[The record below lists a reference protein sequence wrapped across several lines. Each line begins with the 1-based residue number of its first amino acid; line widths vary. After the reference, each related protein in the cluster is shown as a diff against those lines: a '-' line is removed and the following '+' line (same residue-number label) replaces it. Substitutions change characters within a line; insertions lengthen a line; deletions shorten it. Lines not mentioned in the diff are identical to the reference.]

1 MIKIIFSMF
10 SIIVLGILA
19 LQSFQEEHN
28 ITEISRLSPNHQD
41 ITNFEQ
47 WLNEKSRE
55 STLII
60 LENGCLSFE
69 DPPPPCAC
77 PTPTGGCIYVQ
88 PNAICYNGTQP
99 FCP

>member
-47 WLNEKSRE
+47 WLNEKS
-55 STLII
+55 
-60 LENGCLSFE
+60 
-69 DPPPPCAC
+69 
-77 PTPTGGCIYVQ
+77 
-88 PNAICYNGTQP
+88 
-99 FCP
+99 